1 MSNWI
6 ERIGTPFYGKER
18 EQLIDFLRKQEL
30 DYDEQIE
37 YTVVLLDDEQIIAT
51 GSSCGNILKCIAVSS
66 EYQGQNLMGTIMT
79 NLISHLYDN
88 GITHFFGFTKPKNKE
103 IFCNMGFYPIAETEN
118 ILLLENRRNGLK
130 KYIEK
135 LEKETKV
142 AMEVGKANEKGREIG
157 AIIANCNP
165 FTLGHRYLIEQA
177 AKECEWLHVFILSE
191 EQTFL
196 RTKERYELV
205 KKGVQDISNIILH
218 QTSDYLISPVVFPTY
233 FIKDKVNAFTMNC
246 KLDIKIF
253 TESIA
258 KKLGITRRFVGSEPS
273 CAVTSQYNLC
283 LKEELPKNGI
293 TVTQLERK
301 TANGI
306 VISASTVRKYIKGG
320 QFEQLESMLPKEVLQ
335 YLRGRYENGE
345 GERSFNL

>member
-1 MSNWI
+1 MSNWM
-6 ERIGTPFYGKER
+6 ERIGTPFCGKER
-18 EQLIDFLRKQEL
+18 EELVDFLRKQEL
-30 DYDEQIE
+30 DYDEQIN
-37 YTVVLLDDEQIIAT
+37 YTVVLLDDEKIIAT
-51 GSSCGNILKCIAVSS
+51 GSSCGNILKCIAVSPD
-66 EYQGQNLMGTIMT
+66 YQGQNLMGTIMT
-79 NLISHLYDN
+79 NLISHLYEN

-103 IFCNMGFYPIAETEN
+103 IFCNMGLHPIAETKN

-135 LEKETKV
+135 LEKETKT
-142 AMEVGKANEKGREIG
+142 AMNLGQANEAGQEIG

-177 AKECEWLHVFILSE
+177 AKECEWLHIFILSE

-196 RTKERYELV
+196 TTRERYELV
-205 KKGVQDISNIILH
+205 KKGVADINNVILH

-246 KLDIKIF
+246 KLDIQIF
-253 TESIA
+253 CESIA

-283 LKEELPKNGI
+283 LKQELPRNGI
-293 TVTQLERK
+293 MVTELERK
-301 TANGI
+301 TTNGVI
-306 VISASTVRKYIKGG
+306 ISASTVRKHIKDG
-320 QFEQLESMLPKEVLQ
+320 QFEQLEKMLPKEVLQ
-335 YLRGRYENGE
+335 YLKRRYENGE